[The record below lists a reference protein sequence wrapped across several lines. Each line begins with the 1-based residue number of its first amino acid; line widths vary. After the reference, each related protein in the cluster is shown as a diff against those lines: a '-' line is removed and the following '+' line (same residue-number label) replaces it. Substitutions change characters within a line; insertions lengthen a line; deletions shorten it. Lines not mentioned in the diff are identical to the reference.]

1 MSKRKALVIL
11 SALLAL
17 LVLPGL
23 VMAQEGAQEDGDAA
37 AIQIASSEISAAF
50 AMAIASSICGIAQGR
65 AVIAACEGM
74 ARNPS
79 AGGQI
84 RGTLIIGL
92 VLIESLAIYT
102 LLISLIILV
111 G

>member
-1 MSKRKALVIL
+1 MNRKALV
-11 SALLAL
+11 ALATLAAVFVL
-17 LVLPGL
+17 LPGMA
-23 VMAQEGAQEDGDAA
+23 MAQDGAA
-37 AIQIASSEISAAF
+37 ATNENDVNMWKFIAAGF
-50 AMAIASSICGIAQGR
+50 AMAIASSVCGIAQGR
-65 AVIAACEGM
+65 SVIAACEGM

-102 LLISLIILV
+102 LLISLIIMFQ
-111 G
+111 